1 APAKQPVTASIP
13 PAAISRARPLDLP
26 TAPPSPKS
34 ASLSSARSPGEIIN
48 DIQRELA
55 RRGYYD
61 GPVDGVYGAKTDG
74 AIREFESAAGLKPS
88 TEPNEGLLQ
97 AIMGAPAKAV
107 KAPPA
112 ATAATRPPMPLRNDA
127 AIERPGRS
135 RRVIA

>member
-1 APAKQPVTASIP
+1 MRSPRPRRDRGTGALLGAASGGARNLVRRLGWGPRDAIGFLVGAVALASILINVLFMQSGSHPAPMFNGAAAPAKQPVTASIP

-61 GPVDGVYGAKTDG
+61 GPVDGV
-74 AIREFESAAGLKPS
+74 
-88 TEPNEGLLQ
+88 
-97 AIMGAPAKAV
+97 
-107 KAPPA
+107 
-112 ATAATRPPMPLRNDA
+112 
-127 AIERPGRS
+127 
-135 RRVIA
+135 